1 MWALRPGPPEILGF
15 TPLCHTAKFTCLG
28 VIPSVTCCLSS
39 KNLQTQADSSVSF
52 PSQSLMGSKIPQ
64 IPRVQLLCGFKVKQ
78 LFQGPLAD
86 SSDPGCVAK
95 TTYGCPMEHQDT
107 GNLRN
112 FCTDERGRRSSPSWS
127 VWLLSEEPSA
137 AGAPRHTACLCS
149 GFSSSEDTATSRRI
163 FCRCSFQCCV
173 WNQWPIETDLDFGLC
188 QTAEQCESGATMGS
202 SSQLQDL

>member
-137 AGAPRHTACLCS
+137 AGAPRHTAGPL
-149 GFSSSEDTATSRRI
+149 R
-163 FCRCSFQCCV
+163 
-173 WNQWPIETDLDFGLC
+173 PIWILDFARQLSSVRAEPPWVLLHSYRICRGL
-188 QTAEQCESGATMGS
+188 QPPPSP
-202 SSQLQDL
+202 LILN